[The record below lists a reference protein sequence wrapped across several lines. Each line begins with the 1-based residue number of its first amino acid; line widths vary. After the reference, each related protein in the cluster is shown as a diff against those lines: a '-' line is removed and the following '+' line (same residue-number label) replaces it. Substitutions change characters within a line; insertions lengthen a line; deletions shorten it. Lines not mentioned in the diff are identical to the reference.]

1 LQQTANIPKTLQKKR
16 SRTNGTAG
24 MHLAADTAQLA
35 QELPDRA
42 AIEVA
47 AGVAVE
53 EEHLA
58 VPPCVDLSREDN
70 KIVTD
75 L

>member
-1 LQQTANIPKTLQKKR
+1 
-16 SRTNGTAG
+16 
-24 MHLAADTAQLA
+24 MHLAAETAQLA

-70 KIVTD
+70 RIVTD

>member
-1 LQQTANIPKTLQKKR
+1 MD
-16 SRTNGTAG
+16 GTAE
-24 MHLAADTAQLA
+24 MDLAAETAQLA
-35 QELPDRA
+35 QELPDGA
-42 AIEVA
+42 AIKVA

-58 VPPCVDLSREDN
+58 VPPFQISSREDN
-70 KIVTD
+70 RIVTD

>member
-1 LQQTANIPKTLQKKR
+1 MTM
-16 SRTNGTAG
+16 S
-24 MHLAADTAQLA
+24 AAETAQLA

-42 AIEVA
+42 AIQVA

-58 VPPCVDLSREDN
+58 VPPFLDLSREDS
-70 KIVTD
+70 KIVTE